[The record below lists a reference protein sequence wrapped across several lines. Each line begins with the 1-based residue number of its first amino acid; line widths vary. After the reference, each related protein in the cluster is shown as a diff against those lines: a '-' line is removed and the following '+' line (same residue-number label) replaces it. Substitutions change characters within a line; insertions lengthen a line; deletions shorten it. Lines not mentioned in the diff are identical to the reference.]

1 MDSPRLLR
9 GWRRGPADDGPAE
22 NTENLAARTAGQA
35 AADEITASQ
44 PSAPSRADPEST
56 EAMQGAAA
64 GEGSADGR
72 AEEASPDPAAAR
84 AVPFRRHRDR
94 RLHSEKTRPIGPTP
108 RSRVRAPDVALVDGG
123 DSPAELIKL
132 LVPEQAAPVPPPRR
146 SLHPG
151 ELLAG
156 RYLVQEEVGGSGA
169 GLVYKAL
176 DRQRQA
182 AGASAAW
189 VALKLP
195 RPVTGSGSEDTAACL
210 RREFLNLARLNHPN
224 VVHVFDY
231 VSDRGLDFVVLEWLD
246 GEPLSALLG
255 RITSR
260 RIALEKAADIVRRVA
275 GALAHA
281 HSLGI
286 VHGDVKPANIFLGR
300 DRSVKLLDFG
310 SAGPAAPGD
319 SLGTTANWATRAYA
333 SCEVLNGQAP
343 TPRDDV
349 YALGVTAYRLLCGGR
364 PYGDRDAC
372 EARQRNASPPALP
385 EDAREHAPAVLR
397 ALALAPMARQQDA
410 EQFLREFDEPW
421 PDAALADDAGPAARV
436 GYGAIAAVLLISLV
450 AWSVGSVGDPPANPD
465 RRLAEGRAALAEG
478 RLAGAE
484 NSAEA
489 HFRAV
494 LEAEPDNAAAGAGLR
509 EIAEAFLVRAR
520 AALAS
525 DDGEAVLQN
534 LERARE
540 VLPGYYGIV
549 VTEDLIARHGRDL
562 AREARLLADR
572 DPLAAELAL
581 ARAGE
586 FLSADDPALR
596 DAREHLVRTEARRA
610 LESLLS
616 AIDERILA
624 ERLILPVGDSA
635 VDLLRSA
642 RGLAPG
648 DPQVARA
655 AERIATALLFQSM
668 FAASN
673 GDIAAAE
680 RYLAAARRLDIRHMA
695 LVRAQYEIAKAR
707 RAQVAARRAGD

>member
-1 MDSPRLLR
+1 MRRLN
-9 GWRRGPADDGPAE
+9 G
-22 NTENLAARTAGQA
+22 TARAPA
-35 AADEITASQ
+35 AAFSTSPE
-44 PSAPSRADPEST
+44 PSPD
-56 EAMQGAAA
+56 AA
-64 GEGSADGR
+64 G
-72 AEEASPDPAAAR
+72 AR
-84 AVPFRRHRDR
+84 AVPFRRRMER
-94 RLHSEKTRPIGPTP
+94 RLHSEKTRPMGLAP
-108 RSRVRAPDVALVDGG
+108 RSPVRLPGVALADGG
-123 DSPAELIKL
+123 DSPAELIQL
-132 LVPEQAAPVPPPRR
+132 LVPEQADPKPPPRR
-146 SLHPG
+146 SVHPG

-156 RYLVQEEVGGSGA
+156 RYLVQEEIGGSGV

-182 AGASAAW
+182 AGASAPW
-189 VALKLP
+189 VALKLA
-195 RPVTGSGSEDTAACL
+195 RPVTGSGSEDTAECL

-246 GEPLSALLG
+246 GEPLSALLE

-260 RIALEKAADIVRRVA
+260 RIALEKAADIVRSVA

-300 DRSVKLLDFG
+300 DRSIKLLDFG
-310 SAGPAAPGD
+310 SAAPAKPGD
-319 SLGTTANWATRAYA
+319 GIGAAANWATRAYA

-343 TPRDDV
+343 APRDDV
-349 YALGVTAYRLLCGGR
+349 FALGVTAYRLLCGGR
-364 PYGDRDAC
+364 PYGDCDAC

-410 EQFLREFDEPW
+410 GQFLREFDE
-421 PDAALADDAGPAARV
+421 ASSETGAADDPGQAARV
-436 GYGAIAAVLLISLV
+436 GYGAIAAALLVSLV
-450 AWSVGSVGDPPANPD
+450 AWSVGSVGDPPADAD
-465 RRLAEGRAALAEG
+465 RRLAEGRAAFSEG

-520 AALAS
+520 AALAYH
-525 DDGEAVLQN
+525 DGRAVHQN

-549 VTEDLIARHGRDL
+549 VTEDLISRHGRDL

-586 FLSADDPALR
+586 FLPAEDPALR
-596 DAREHLVRTEARRA
+596 DAREHLVRTETHRA

-624 ERLILPVGDSA
+624 ERLIVPVGDSA
-635 VDLLRSA
+635 VDLLQRA
-642 RGLAPG
+642 RELAPE
-648 DPQVARA
+648 DRQVARA
-655 AERIATALLFQSM
+655 AERIVTALLFQSM
-668 FAASN
+668 FSASN
-673 GDIAAAE
+673 GDVTAAE

-707 RAQVAARRAGD
+707 RAQIAARRTGD